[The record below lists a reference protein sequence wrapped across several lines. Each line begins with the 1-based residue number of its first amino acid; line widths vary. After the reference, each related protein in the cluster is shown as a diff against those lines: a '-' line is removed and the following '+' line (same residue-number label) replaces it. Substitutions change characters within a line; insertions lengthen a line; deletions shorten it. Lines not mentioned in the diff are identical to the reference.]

1 MSEEDVLQ
9 SAEGRMRKAIGVLKD
24 DLAAIRTGRASPG
37 LVSNIRVDYHGVPV
51 PVNQI
56 ASITVPEASM
66 LVIQPWERDIL
77 PSIEKAILKSDLGLT
92 PTNDGNVIRLVIPQ
106 LTEERRNQLVKM
118 VGKRVEEGKVAVRNV
133 RREGLEKLRKLKD
146 SKELSED
153 EQKRALGRLQ
163 QITDRFIEETDQ
175 IAKGKESELLEF

>member
-66 LVIQPWERDIL
+66 LMIQPWERDIL

>member
-1 MSEEDVLQ
+1 MSEEDVLT
-9 SAEGRMRKAIGVLKD
+9 SAEGKMRRAVEVLKD

-37 LVSNIRVDYHGVPV
+37 LVNNIRVDYHGVPV
-51 PVNQI
+51 PLNQI
-56 ASITVPEASM
+56 ASISVPEARM

-77 PSIEKAILKSDLGLT
+77 PNIDKAILRSDIGLT
-92 PTNDGNVIRLVIPQ
+92 PTNDGNVIRLAIPQ

-118 VGKRVEEGKVAVRNV
+118 VRKRVEEGKVAVRNV
-133 RREGLEKLRKLKD
+133 RRDGLEKLRELKD

-163 QITDRFIEETDQ
+163 QITDRFTDESDQ
-175 IAKGKESELLEF
+175 IAKGKEAELLEL

>member
-1 MSEEDVLQ
+1 MSEEDVLL

-37 LVSNIRVDYHGVPV
+37 LVNNIRVDYHGVPV

-163 QITDRFIEETDQ
+163 QITDRFIEEIDQ

>member
-1 MSEEDVLQ
+1 MSEEDVLL
-9 SAEGRMRKAIGVLKD
+9 SAEGRMRKAIGVVKD

-37 LVSNIRVDYHGVPV
+37 LVNNIRVDYHGVPV

-163 QITDRFIEETDQ
+163 QITDRFIEEIAQ
-175 IAKGKESELLEF
+175 ISKGKESELLEF

>member
-1 MSEEDVLQ
+1 MSEEDVLL
-9 SAEGRMRKAIGVLKD
+9 SAEGRMRKAIGVVKD

-163 QITDRFIEETDQ
+163 QITDRFIEEIDQ
-175 IAKGKESELLEF
+175 IAKGKEAELLEF

>member
-56 ASITVPEASM
+56 ASITAPEASM

-133 RREGLEKLRKLKD
+133 RRE
-146 SKELSED
+146 
-153 EQKRALGRLQ
+153 
-163 QITDRFIEETDQ
+163 
-175 IAKGKESELLEF
+175 

>member
-1 MSEEDVLQ
+1 MGAEDILLNV
-9 SAEGRMRKAIGVLKD
+9 EGKMRKAIDVLKE

-37 LVSNIRVDYHGVPV
+37 LVSNVRVDYHGVPV

-56 ASITVPEASM
+56 ASVSVPEARM
-66 LVIQPWERDIL
+66 LVIQPWERDVL
-77 PSIEKAILKSDLGLT
+77 SSIEKAILKSDLGLT

-133 RREGLEKLRKLKD
+133 RREGLEKFRELKD
-146 SKELSED
+146 SKEISED

-163 QITDRFIEETDQ
+163 QITDRYVEEIDQ
-175 IAKGKESELLEF
+175 VAQSKESELMEF

>member
-118 VGKRVEEGKVAVRNV
+118 VGKRVEEGKVAVRNA

>member
-1 MSEEDVLQ
+1 MSEEDVLL

-37 LVSNIRVDYHGVPV
+37 LVNNIRVDYHGVPV

-56 ASITVPEASM
+56 AGITVPEASM

>member
-1 MSEEDVLQ
+1 MGAEDVLL
-9 SAEGRMRKAIGVLKD
+9 SADGKMRKAIEVLKE
-24 DLAAIRTGRASPG
+24 DLVAIRTGRASPG
-37 LVSNIRVDYHGVPV
+37 LLNNVRVDYHGVPV

-56 ASITVPEASM
+56 ASISVTEARM

-77 PSIEKAILKSDLGLT
+77 HSIEKAILKSDLGLT

-133 RREGLEKLRKLKD
+133 RRDGLERIRELKD
-146 SKELSED
+146 NKEMSED

-163 QITDRFIEETDQ
+163 QITDRFIEEIDK
-175 IAKGKESELLEF
+175 IAQDKESELLEF